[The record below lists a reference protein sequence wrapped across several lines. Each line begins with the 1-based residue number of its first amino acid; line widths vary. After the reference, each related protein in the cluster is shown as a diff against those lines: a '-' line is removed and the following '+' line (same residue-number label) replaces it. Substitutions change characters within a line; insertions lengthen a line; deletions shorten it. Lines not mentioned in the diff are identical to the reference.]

1 MVNLSRFTAYAT
13 AGALATVLITSGC
26 ATKKH
31 VRNTVAPLEQRIGT
45 LENKGKQ
52 HEASIAE
59 LERGVS
65 RADERAQ
72 GADKR
77 AAEAGSTA
85 TRATELAQRS
95 GELAE
100 TANQAAGGARSLAE
114 QGLARS
120 AAVDRRIEALDK
132 YELVLTENLLFGLN
146 KSELNDEAKGKLDE
160 AAATAAKQSRYV
172 IEVQGFTDRTGSLE
186 HNLELSRRRA
196 DAVVRYL
203 TVAHKIPLH
212 RISLVGLGSEAP
224 VADNK
229 TRTGRAQNR
238 RVEVRLYKAGAEA
251 APQQAQAE
259 ARVNT
264 NR

>member
-1 MVNLSRFTAYAT
+1 VVDLYKFASYAA
-13 AGALATVLITSGC
+13 AGVLAAGLMTSGC

-31 VRNTVAPLEQRIGT
+31 VRNTIAPLEQRIGT
-45 LENKGKQ
+45 LEKQGKQ
-52 HEASIAE
+52 HETSIAE

-85 TRATELAQRS
+85 TRATEMAQRS

-100 TANQAAGGARSLAE
+100 TANQAAGGAKSLAE

-120 AAVDRRIEALDK
+120 AAVERKVEALDK
-132 YELVLTENLLFGLN
+132 YELVLTESVLFGLN
-146 KSELNDEAKGKLDE
+146 KSELNDEAKAKLDE
-160 AAATAAKQSRYV
+160 AAAAAAKQTRYV
-172 IEVQGFTDRTGSLE
+172 LEVQGFTDRTGSQEL
-186 HNLELSRRRA
+186 NLELSRKRA

-203 TVAHKIPLH
+203 TVTHKIPLH
-212 RISLVGLGSEAP
+212 RIALVGLGSEAP
-224 VADNK
+224 VADNT

-238 RVEVRLYKAGAEA
+238 RVEVRIYKAGVEA
-251 APQQAQAE
+251 ASQQAD
-259 ARVNT
+259 ARVNDS
-264 NR
+264 R